1 MEETLGKRIAFHRK
15 RLGLTQDALAE
26 QLGVTAQAVS
36 KWENDQSCPDI
47 TMLPKLAEVFDVTTD
62 ELLGIPRKDVHLAQ
76 IIPEDAQQDTPEPD
90 DGPASGGRQ
99 SFRSDAAKRRSLCMA
114 LWLLLSGLVAFFN
127 SLHQVHLS
135 IWDCMIA
142 SGIFVFGLSGLLRR
156 FSVFRLV
163 CIAAGCYFMVH
174 IITDTSLGGIDW
186 RNVFAIG
193 LALLGLSLLVDTIL
207 GRKKELPMGHE
218 LDGAAKNYCT
228 YDGTRFTCATC
239 FGEGERLIQLPL
251 LTGGSGEVTFG
262 QLYIDL
268 SGCGKIADGCTID
281 LRCSFGSLEIRIPG
295 NYRVKAAS
303 SSAFGTVEEK
313 GAADPAAGATI
324 YLNCKAQFGEI
335 TVRHI

>member
-1 MEETLGKRIAFHRK
+1 MEETLGKRIALHRK

-99 SFRSDAAKRRSLCMA
+99 SFRSDAAKRRSLCIS

-163 CIAAGCYFMVH
+163 CIAAGCCFMVH

-251 LTGGSGEVTFG
+251 LSGGKGELNFG
-262 QLYIDL
+262 ELVIDL
-268 SGCGKIADGCTID
+268 SGCTEIAHGCTID
-281 LRCSFGSLEIRIPG
+281 LSCAFGSLDILVPRK
-295 NYRVKAAS
+295 YRVEVAS
-303 SSAFGTVEEK
+303 HSAFGTVEEK
-313 GAADPAAGATI
+313 GLAEPGAESTI
-324 YLNCKAQFGEI
+324 YLNCKVSFGEI